1 MQIRTW
7 CLSALWQLPTTNGLH
22 WLKVVPE
29 FFAIESRLLTRLAGH
44 PATPPLL
51 AAEGTRIL
59 MRDLPDAEG
68 LREDAR
74 GLTAMATTLV
84 ALQAGLAGHEAS
96 LVSLG
101 LPDWRGPAATAAFGV
116 VADRTRGALPPED
129 AATIDRFVAGLPGRF
144 AALAD
149 CGLPDTLVHGDFH
162 PGNARGTPDDIVLID
177 FTDAVVGH
185 PLLDMPT
192 FVDRFDDP
200 FRTDLRTA
208 WLDAWRHA
216 FPEADPERAAR
227 LVAPIATARQAH
239 VYQALLDLIDP
250 AEHVN
255 FAHVPGHWLRRT
267 LEILNGEDA

>member
-1 MQIRTW
+1 MPKV
-7 CLSALWQLPTTNGLH
+7 SAKTRG
-22 WLKVVPE
+22 
-29 FFAIESRLLTRLAGH
+29 ASRPWPPRSSPCKPGS
-44 PATPPLL
+44 PATPKVLSPLACPTG
-51 AAEGTRIL
+51 AA
-59 MRDLPDAEG
+59 P
-68 LREDAR
+68 
-74 GLTAMATTLV
+74 
-84 ALQAGLAGHEAS
+84 
-96 LVSLG
+96 
-101 LPDWRGPAATAAFGV
+101 PPPPFGA
-116 VADRTRGALPPED
+116 VADRARGALSPED
-129 AATIDRFVAGLPGRF
+129 AAAIDRFVAGLPGRF
-144 AALAD
+144 AALAE

-216 FPEADPERAAR
+216 SPKADPERAAR
-227 LVAPIATARQAH
+227 LVAPIANARQAH

-250 AEHVN
+250 AEHAN